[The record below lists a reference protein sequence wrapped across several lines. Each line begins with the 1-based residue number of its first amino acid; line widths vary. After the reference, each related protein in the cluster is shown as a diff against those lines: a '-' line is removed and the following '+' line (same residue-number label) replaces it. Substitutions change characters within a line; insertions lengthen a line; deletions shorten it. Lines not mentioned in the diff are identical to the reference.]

1 LVASMSEPDFGGAA
15 AVHPE
20 AVVLGNTA
28 FDILCYP
35 VEDVPRHGPLVF
47 EKAAIAPGGCG
58 SNTAIGLSASG
69 VQTALITAIG
79 DDIPGRLALEYWHEF
94 KVDTGFVMVVT
105 GGSTGVSVGLVDLS
119 FSPRFV
125 HTPGSN
131 TQITLDNLPVSK
143 LLEKPPRVFHIA
155 GFFLMKSL
163 LDSRLASFLAQLQG
177 AGAFTSLD
185 VAHSPR
191 MANPAI
197 LWELLPHLDTFFC
210 NEQEAQALIGITN
223 PSDAADIFVRKGA
236 KNVVIKTGKTGCWLQ
251 GAQFSGN
258 IPSNEAQVADTTGAG
273 DAFCAGFLAA
283 IVRGEDTR
291 EACRQGNLAG
301 ARIVS
306 SFGAVAAWR

>member
-1 LVASMSEPDFGGAA
+1 MGDTDIGGAA

-58 SNTAIGLSASG
+58 SNTAIGLSACG
-69 VQTALITAIG
+69 IQTALITAIG
-79 DDIPGRLALEYWHEF
+79 DDIPGKLALDYWPEF
-94 KVDTGFVMVVT
+94 KLDTRFVMVVS

-119 FSPRFV
+119 LSPRFV
-125 HTPGSN
+125 HKPGSN
-131 TQITLDNLPVSK
+131 TQITIDHLPVSK
-143 LLEKPPRVFHIA
+143 LLEQPPRVFHIA
-155 GFFLMKSL
+155 GYFLMKGL
-163 LDSRLASFLAQLQG
+163 LDSRLAAILAQFQQLG
-177 AGAFTSLD
+177 VFTSLD

-191 MANPAI
+191 MSDPAI
-197 LWELLPHLDTFFC
+197 LWEILPYLDAFFC
-210 NEQEAQALIGITN
+210 NEQEAHALTGMAD
-223 PSDAADIFVRKGA
+223 PGDAADYFARKGA
-236 KNVVIKTGKTGCWLQ
+236 KNAVIKTGKAGCWLHS
-251 GAQFSGN
+251 AHVAGN
-258 IPSNEAQVADTTGAG
+258 IPGNEVEVVDTTGAG

-283 IVRGEDTR
+283 IVRGADLR

-306 SFGAVAAWR
+306 RFGAVAAWR